1 MSNESGASSGTSGVR
16 RRGTVVGVP
25 KRCWCGKI
33 VVARMSKSEA
43 NPYRRYYRAY
53 AVERKLSNDNHSYK
67 WVDEAL
73 ADEIEILGMRT
84 ERLEQQNQIANLE
97 LEKLR
102 FEKEILEKV
111 GGVVGEAK
119 SELKKLMVI
128 VALGCLSIVVCS
140 RLIG

>member
-25 KRCWCGKI
+25 KRCWCGEI
-33 VVARMSKSEA
+33 MVARMSKSEA
-43 NPYRRYYRAY
+43 NPYRRYYRCAY

-84 ERLEQQNQIANLE
+84 ERLEQQNPIANLCLTE
-97 LEKLR
+97 GSSTNSPTSFSVLKSLR
-102 FEKEILEKV
+102 SRRFSP
-111 GGVVGEAK
+111 
-119 SELKKLMVI
+119 SE
-128 VALGCLSIVVCS
+128 S
-140 RLIG
+140 

>member
-1 MSNESGASSGTSGVR
+1 MSNESGASSGTSGIR
-16 RRGTVVGVP
+16 RRGTMVGVP
-25 KRCWCGKI
+25 KRCWCGEI

-43 NPYRRYYRAY
+43 NPYRRYYRCAY
-53 AVERKLSNDNHSYK
+53 AVERK
-67 WVDEAL
+67 AL

-97 LEKLR
+97 LEMLR

-111 GGVVGEAK
+111 EGVVGEAK

-140 RLIG
+140 KLIG